1 MAPTNRVGK
10 KSKASPK
17 WTKRAEE
24 DNMEFENSDLEDR
37 DMDLAEKKPEG
48 EVDAFNLK
56 EVLRLGGTK
65 ADFVFLTNL
74 NETEIL
80 VDGGQKDAIDD
91 LEEGELEKF
100 IEKLGLRQF
109 AHVQI
114 VPEER
119 EEEPEEKEEKEEEEK
134 EQEKEENEL
143 PEKQPARAKAEK
155 PDWKKALAEEK
166 KKKKKEKKAAAWA
179 KQDIFEFRPRRG
191 LLVKPGGKWYRSE
204 YSGEG
209 SERPQDPQL
218 TSSYRTLARQLYE
231 ADVALFKSQK
241 KLQKGAN
248 SAWVKTVVST
258 GVLADRMAAVT
269 LLVQD
274 APLHTLEHVEA
285 LVAMVGKKGGRR
297 AGLMALDTLRELL
310 LSELLPEERKLRF
323 FDQRPLDRLEEM
335 ASGNR
340 EVRDRRLFLWY
351 FEHLLKHQVAR
362 LAASLDE
369 ASHDTVAATKAKA
382 LDTAFRLLCERPEQE
397 RAFLA
402 QVVNKLG
409 DPEYKTAAKASHL
422 METLLFHHPNMK
434 TVVCC
439 EVERLLF
446 RANVGARAQYY
457 AVCFLNQVRLSHEEK
472 ELAARLVSV
481 YFAFFQ
487 ACVAERDLR
496 SKMLGAL
503 LTGVNRAYPYAGEN
517 DRAVEEQTDT
527 LFRVAHLAKFN
538 AAVQALMLLFQV
550 MNSRQSLSDR
560 FYVALYRKILDGGLS
575 ASDRH
580 NMFLNLLYKSL
591 KTDTSLRRVRAF
603 LKRLMQV
610 GAQQGASFACA
621 VLFLYS
627 ELTRAKPA
635 LRAALHRSA
644 TDAEEMFRDIPE
656 DEEEIFRDADE
667 AEEGQEQVEGQ
678 GEEEESKSKSEEL
691 PSASWVHRH
700 NLKGSQKRQT
710 YDPLHRNPLFC
721 AAERD
726 CVWELHGLSRHFH
739 PTVSLYAKTLLQGD
753 SIKYSGDPLQD
764 FTLMRFL
771 DRFVFR
777 NPKKSQ
783 GKQNTDAT
791 VMKPQRKPPGVF
803 LAVNSPEFLA
813 KEESQIAADQI
824 FFYRFFKK
832 QQEQAGLTQ
841 PQADNKHTERVD
853 DDVDDDVDEEVDD
866 EEFETILDSYEGDYA
881 DFLDVDLDFAGN
893 VTSKKG
899 RKKGADDS
907 DDESDPDDLD
917 DEEMSLG
924 SMDAEEF
931 GEDDVDDDVDE
942 EGGTFVDE
950 LEEADEDQD
959 DLDSDEDHVPEAKPP
974 SKKAKRKSKEEPTL
988 GSRAGKKKRWGDG
1001 DDHGDDHGDVF
1012 AAAEEFGCLLDDN
1025 ADSKVDSVGPDAMSN
1040 ADKAGLKQL
1049 KWERQRHDWIH
1060 NRDAKS
1066 MRRKKAAF
1074 NKKKRLR
1081 RGPKRK

>member
-1 MAPTNRVGK
+1 MTRYCFLFRVVRPHASSMAPTNRVGK
-10 KSKASPK
+10 KAKASPK
-17 WTKRAEE
+17 WTKRAQE
-24 DNMEFENSDLEDR
+24 DDTKDENSDLEDS
-37 DMDLAEKKPEG
+37 DMDLAEKKPAG
-48 EVDAFNLK
+48 EAGDFTLE

-65 ADFVFLTNL
+65 ADFTLLSNL
-74 NETEIL
+74 DASNELE
-80 VDGGQKDAIDD
+80 DGGKKGAIDD

-100 IEKLGLRQF
+100 IEKLGVRQF

-114 VPEER
+114 VAEQT
-119 EEEPEEKEEKEEEEK
+119 EEEEEEEK
-134 EQEKEENEL
+134 EL
-143 PEKQPARAKAEK
+143 PEKQQAEK
-155 PDWKKALAEEK
+155 PDREKSSVDKKEQKKKAKESK
-166 KKKKKEKKAAAWA
+166 KVRAAAAA
-179 KQDIFEFRPRRG
+179 KQDVFEFRPRKV
-191 LLVKPGGKWYRSE
+191 LLVKAGGKWYQSE
-204 YSGEG
+204 YSAEG
-209 SERPQDPQL
+209 SQSPQDPQL

-248 SAWVKTVVST
+248 SAWVKTVVSA

-274 APLHTLEHVEA
+274 APVHTLEHVEA

-310 LSELLPEERKLRF
+310 LSELLPEERKLRPF
-323 FDQRPLDRLEEM
+323 EQRPLDRLEEM

-340 EVRDRRLFLWY
+340 DVRDRRLLLWY
-351 FEHLLKHQVAR
+351 FEHLLKQQVTR
-362 LAASLDE
+362 LVASLDE

-397 RAFLA
+397 RALLA

-422 METLLFHHPNMK
+422 METLLHRHPNMK

-439 EVERLLF
+439 EVERLMF

-457 AVCFLNQVRLSHEEK
+457 AACFLNQVRLSHDEK
-472 ELAARLVSV
+472 DLAARLVSV

-487 ACVAERDLR
+487 ARVAERDVG

-503 LTGVNRAYPYAGEN
+503 LTGVNRAYPYAKDD

-527 LFRVAHLAKFN
+527 LFRVAHQTKFN
-538 AAVQALMLLFQV
+538 TGVQALMLLFQV

-591 KTDTSLRRVRAF
+591 KEDTALRRIRAF
-603 LKRLMQV
+603 LKRLLQV
-610 GAQQGASFACA
+610 GAQQGAGFACA
-621 VLFLYS
+621 VLFLFS
-627 ELTRAKPA
+627 ELARVKPA
-635 LRAALHRSA
+635 LKTAVHHC
-644 TDAEEMFRDIPE
+644 TKDAEETFKDLPE
-656 DEEEIFRDADE
+656 DEEELFEDADKT
-667 AEEGQEQVEGQ
+667 EEG
-678 GEEEESKSKSEEL
+678 ESKTKPEAR
-691 PSASWVHRH
+691 PAASWVHRQ
-700 NLKGSQKRQT
+700 NLEGTPKMQT
-710 YDPLHRNPLFC
+710 YQPLHRNPLFC
-721 AAERD
+721 AAD
-726 CVWELHGLSRHFH
+726 CDSIWELHGLSRHYH
-739 PTVSLYAKTLLQGD
+739 PSASLFAKTLLQGD
-753 SIKYSGDPLQD
+753 SIQYSGDPLQD

-777 NPKKSQ
+777 NPKQSM

-791 VMKPQRKPPGVF
+791 VMKPKRKDPGVF
-803 LAVNSPEFLA
+803 LAVNSQEFLA
-813 KEESQIAADQI
+813 KEESQISADQI

-832 QQEQAGLTQ
+832 KQQEE
-841 PQADNKHTERVD
+841 ADLRRPKRDNDTESVV
-853 DDVDDDVDEEVDD
+853 DVDDD
-866 EEFETILDSYEGDYA
+866 EFEKILDSCEGDSYFA
-881 DFLDVDLDFAGN
+881 DFPDADLDFAGN
-893 VTSKKG
+893 VTGKK
-899 RKKGADDS
+899 RKKRADDDDDS
-907 DDESDPDDLD
+907 DDGSDPDDLD

-924 SMDAEEF
+924 SMDAQDF
-931 GEDDVDDDVDE
+931 GEDDDDMDE
-942 EGGTFVDE
+942 EGGTFMDE
-950 LEEADEDQD
+950 LEDQDEDGD
-959 DLDSDEDHVPEAKPP
+959 DLDFDEDHIPEAKPP
-974 SKKAKRKSKEEPTL
+974 SKKAKRKPKEEPTL
-988 GSRAGKKKRWGDG
+988 GSRAGKKRRQGDKDG
-1001 DDHGDDHGDVF
+1001 NGEVF

-1025 ADSKVDSVGPDAMSN
+1025 AGAKVDSVGPDAMAN

-1074 NKKKRLR
+1074 NNKKRLR
-1081 RGPKRK
+1081 RAPGRK